1 MTKNCPKCG
10 SENVKE
16 AKFCNNCGWDLDS
29 KNKSNAFDASSLF
42 KNGKIFIIL
51 IALILI
57 IGGIFILTSLHDSTT
72 ADTAPATNNTNN
84 VQTTPAKEIE
94 MIITEASAHYTK
106 YDIDPDEY
114 SLTTY
119 AMFENVPAS
128 TEGYLLKTTYYDA
141 DNKEIGQVTEK
152 LSAVLVS
159 DKYVEDEDTYYFGE
173 YNSYK
178 KIMPSHVVVELTKD
192 GKLLTNGTCE
202 FDLNK
207 INYLADD
214 FEK

>member
-16 AKFCNNCGWDLDS
+16 AKFCNNCGYNLDS
-29 KNKSNAFDASSLF
+29 DNASSGFDISSMF

-51 IALILI
+51 IAIVLV
-57 IGGIFILTSLHDSTT
+57 IGGIFILTSSQNNITV
-72 ADTAPATNNTNN
+72 DTAPANNSAP
-84 VQTTPAKEIE
+84 TTPVKDIE

-128 TEGYLLKTTYYDA
+128 TEGYLLKTTYYDT
-141 DNKEIGQVTEK
+141 DDKEIGQVTEK
-152 LSAVLVS
+152 LSSVLVS
-159 DKYVEDEDTYYFGE
+159 DRYVEDEDTYYFGE

-214 FEK
+214 FEE